1 MIYSYLKSNSEQV
14 KVEKDEE
21 NRGLSRSPC
30 LKDFNRA
37 LILYLK

>member
-21 NRGLSRSPC
+21 NVASPEVPC
-30 LKDFNRA
+30 RKDFNRA